1 MIGLTLYEFFKQI
14 EQDLKHLRDIKFRKG
29 QELFM
34 AKKTEKDTNAEIQ
47 GTKAAIRN
55 LDSKINKLD
64 HDSLKQLEI
73 IYNQV
78 RLCQMCKKREKMH
91 FPYFT
96 ITCL

>member
-1 MIGLTLYEFFKQI
+1 
-14 EQDLKHLRDIKFRKG
+14 
-29 QELFM
+29 M
-34 AKKTEKDTNAEIQ
+34 AKKSEKDTTAEIQ

-78 RLCQMCKKREKMH
+78 CVDLLHSLTKWS
-91 FPYFT
+91 
-96 ITCL
+96 

>member
-1 MIGLTLYEFFKQI
+1 MADPDSTSDLSFLQQI
-14 EQDLKHLRDIKFRKG
+14 EQDLKHLRDIKFKKG
-29 QELFM
+29 QELFN

-47 GTKAAIRN
+47 GTRAAIRN

-78 RLCQMCKKREKMH
+78 S
-91 FPYFT
+91 
-96 ITCL
+96 I